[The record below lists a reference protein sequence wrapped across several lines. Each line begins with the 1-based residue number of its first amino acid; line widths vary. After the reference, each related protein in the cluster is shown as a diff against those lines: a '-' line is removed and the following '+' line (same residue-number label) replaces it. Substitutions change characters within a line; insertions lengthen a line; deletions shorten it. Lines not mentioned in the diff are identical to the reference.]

1 MSVYLLAEANA
12 YADGCGQD
20 SDKVMPDLHCFKE
33 LRHVLSEV
41 DGSPKFPARTDC
53 RQRRVYESS
62 KMVEDL
68 ILEDRHVLC
77 ALRWPKNANVAR
89 GGA

>member
-1 MSVYLLAEANA
+1 MQESALMSVYLLAEANA
-12 YADGCGQD
+12 YADACGQG

-33 LRHVLSEV
+33 LRGWSPELSV
-41 DGSPKFPARTDC
+41 RTDW
-53 RQRRVYESS
+53 RQRSLHESS

-77 ALRWPKNANVAR
+77 TVPWPKNANVAR
-89 GGA
+89 GSD